1 MKETKEEDIKVN
13 RRKGDKAV
21 FESNL
26 LQQISDGIDFLKDD
40 GKDVLRELDAKG
52 LNEEALGEFGESTL
66 NHISDVVDEMS
77 QLKSEIIDEDELP
90 ESIRKSSRDLKVA
103 LNRDEDYVRRA
114 KRRLD
119 RINDGD
125 FVDASRANLRVVE
138 LCNKAIDVNRSNK
151 KAYYLK
157 GCALINLEKY
167 GAAIEEFINSLAI
180 EEDIDSY
187 IGIAHANRLNGDYE
201 DAIDV
206 YDKVLEKNEGSF
218 EAFEGKGLAYYALD
232 DFKEAY
238 NSFRKAD
245 EVGSLGDESQKLM
258 DECFEKI

>member
-1 MKETKEEDIKVN
+1 MKDEEDIKVN

-26 LQQISDGIDFLKDD
+26 LQQISDGIDFLKDES
-40 GKDVLRELDAKG
+40 KEILNELDARG
-52 LNEEALGEFGESTL
+52 LNEVVLEEFGETTL

-77 QLKSEIIDEDELP
+77 QLKSEIIDEDDLP
-90 ESIRKSSRDLKVA
+90 ESIKESSRNIKVA

-114 KRRLD
+114 KRRLT

-151 KAYYLK
+151 QAYYIK
-157 GCALINLEKY
+157 GCALINLARY

-180 EEDIDSY
+180 EDDIESY
-187 IGIAHANRLNGDYE
+187 VGIADANRLNGDYE
-201 DAIDV
+201 DAINV
-206 YDKVLEKNEGSF
+206 YDTVFEKNEGSF

-245 EVGSLGDESQKLM
+245 EIGSLDDESRKLM
-258 DECFEKI
+258 NECFEKI